1 MSGKASEHR
10 WRPPKFHADPWSRG
24 REVARD
30 VLRSLPKPE
39 KCLFFA
45 IGDGSRFFVICFL
58 YTSGQMFFSQTPG
71 RRPPYITG
79 LRETSVTLGWV
90 GAPNERAPL
99 RVHDAIAVFFAR
111 CLTRTRIADQGL
123 GGGSRTLRWLRPRK
137 NRFRVSCPGEFKIC
151 RSFSSAD
158 TFPYGSE
165 TRKAP
170 NSV

>member
-1 MSGKASEHR
+1 MDGDLQNFMCIHGLGGERFVVMSYALY
-10 WRPPKFHADPWSRG
+10 PYPKNAY
-24 REVARD
+24 
-30 VLRSLPKPE
+30 
-39 KCLFFA
+39 
-45 IGDGSRFFVICFL
+45 FFVICCL
-58 YTSGQMFFSQTPG
+58 YTRSQMFFSQTPG

-79 LRETSVTLGWV
+79 LRETSETLGWV